1 MNQPMA
7 KAGPVLVVRGE
18 TESGPVLQLI
28 VVKGDRPV
36 KVFNLHQKHLYGSPE
51 ALDLIE
57 RFLTEARHAGENG
70 DEQG

>member
-7 KAGPVLVVRGE
+7 KAGPVLVIRGE

-36 KVFNLHQKHLYGSPE
+36 KVFNLYQKHR
-51 ALDLIE
+51 DLP
-57 RFLTEARHAGENG
+57 
-70 DEQG
+70 

>member
-36 KVFNLHQKHLYGSPE
+36 RVFNLHQKHICTSPE

-57 RFLTEARHAGENG
+57 SFVSEARRVGANG
-70 DEQG
+70 TAD

>member
-1 MNQPMA
+1 VNQPMA

-36 KVFNLHQKHLYGSPE
+36 KVFNLHQKHLQGSPE
-51 ALDLIE
+51 ALNLIE
-57 RFLTEARHAGENG
+57 RFLTEARHAENG
-70 DEQG
+70 NEQG